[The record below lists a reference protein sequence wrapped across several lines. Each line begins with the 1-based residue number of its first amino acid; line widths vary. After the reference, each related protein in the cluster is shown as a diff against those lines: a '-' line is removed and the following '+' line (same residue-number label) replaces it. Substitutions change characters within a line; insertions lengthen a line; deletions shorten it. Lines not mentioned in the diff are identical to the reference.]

1 MFLQAL
7 ADPYRI
13 SPRSS
18 AGARATVSTEAI
30 QLQFVVLNMEA
41 EPADDLFLQRLDL
54 DTCKLGDLAALGAD
68 DVVVMALAGG
78 MLEQGAPVAELSLMG
93 KPGVFQEFQGPIDG
107 HEPDSRVPTP
117 HPAVEAFGAD
127 VGRGS
132 EEGPRDQLALAGRLQ
147 PGSMKVLLE
156 LEKFIVHRKESENDY
171 QYR

>member
-1 MFLQAL
+1 M
-7 ADPYRI
+7 Y
-13 SPRSS
+13 PRSF
-18 AGARATVSTEAI
+18 AGGGTTISTATV
-30 QLQFVVLNMEA
+30 QFQFVVLNVEA

-68 DVVVMALAGG
+68 DVIVMALAGG
-78 MLEQGAPVAELSLMG
+78 MLEQGAPIAELSLMS
-93 KPGVFQEFQGPIDG
+93 KPGVLQEFQGPIDG
-107 HEPDSRVPTP
+107 HEPDPRVPTP
-117 HPAVEAFGAD
+117 HPAVEALGAD

-132 EEGPRDQLALAGRLQ
+132 EEGPRNQLALAGRLQ